1 MMNLFYCVHVHNPQL
16 ILHHHCGDLTWS
28 KLRKFSGLGSWA
40 APDIEDFCIL
50 WDGRKVWECFP
61 SCPCAPGPL
70 PWKGLEY
77 LVKKF
82 FGYRYTSNI
91 WDDEL
96 EFIVVN
102 RAQFPNRFYIK

>member
-1 MMNLFYCVHVHNPQL
+1 
-16 ILHHHCGDLTWS
+16 
-28 KLRKFSGLGSWA
+28 
-40 APDIEDFCIL
+40 
-50 WDGRKVWECFP
+50 
-61 SCPCAPGPL
+61 L